1 VTTDPAALRG
11 ELAGRI
17 MGFMLSQAVYVAAV
31 LGIADRVAEGP
42 RPVDELARESGA
54 DADAL
59 HRVLRLLAGHR
70 IFVEH
75 EGRAFSNSELSELLR
90 EGRGVRDFA
99 IVFGRLIFPAWS
111 DTLRV
116 VETGEPSFPHVFGA
130 SWEEH
135 LAANPADNTLFN
147 RFMAGGPGA
156 KEPQAEALA
165 DGVCGEG
172 DTVVDVGG
180 GVGALLI
187 ELLRRRPDLRG
198 VVFDLPHVAAEAEA
212 FVRESGV
219 ADRCE
224 VVAGDF
230 VDGIPEGAERYV
242 LSHIL
247 HGMPDEAAIALLRRI
262 RAAIPDDGRLL
273 IFDGIVG
280 PPNEPD
286 TKLMDLLM
294 LVLSGGRERTEDEWR
309 SLLAAAGF
317 DLARARPTGW
327 TTLLEATPS

>member
-1 VTTDPAALRG
+1 
-11 ELAGRI
+11 
-17 MGFMLSQAVYVAAV
+17 MGFMLSQAVYVAAA
-31 LGIADRVAEGP
+31 LGIADSVVDGP
-42 RPVDELARESGA
+42 RPVEELARECEA
-54 DADAL
+54 DTDAL
-59 HRVLRLLAGHR
+59 YRVLRLLAGHR

-75 EGRAFSNSELSELLR
+75 DGRRFANSELSELLR
-90 EGRGVRDFA
+90 EGTGVREFA
-99 IVFGRLIFPAWS
+99 LVFGRLIFPAWT

-135 LAANPADNTLFN
+135 LAANPDDNTLFN
-147 RFMAGGPGA
+147 RFMAGSAGGKA
-156 KEPQAEALA
+156 PQAELA
-165 DGVCGEG
+165 DGMCDEG

-180 GVGALLI
+180 GTGALLV

-198 VVFDLPHVAAEAEA
+198 VVFDLPHVAAEAET

-230 VDGIPEGAERYV
+230 ADGIPEDADRYV

-247 HGMPDEAAIALLRRI
+247 HGMPDEDAIALLRRV
-262 RAAIPDDGRLL
+262 RDAIADGGRLL

-286 TKLMDLLM
+286 TKLMDMLM

-309 SLLAAAGF
+309 LLLGVAGF
-317 DLARARPTGW
+317 ELARTRQVAW
-327 TTLLEATPS
+327 TTLLEAVPT

>member
-1 VTTDPAALRG
+1 MTDPGALRG
-11 ELAGRI
+11 ELGGRI
-17 MGFMLSQAVYVAAV
+17 MGFMLSQAVYVAAA
-31 LGIADRVAEGP
+31 LGIADRLAEGP

-54 DADAL
+54 DVDAL
-59 HRVLRLLAGHR
+59 YRVLRLLAGHR
-70 IFVEH
+70 IFVERD
-75 EGRAFSNSELSELLR
+75 GRAFENNELSELLR
-90 EGRGVRDFA
+90 DGGGVRDFA
-99 IVFGRLIFPAWS
+99 VVFGRLIYPAWTE
-111 DTLRV
+111 TLRV
-116 VETGEPSFPHVFGA
+116 VQTGEPSFPHVFGA

-135 LAANPADNTLFN
+135 LAATPDDNTLFN

-165 DGVCGEG
+165 DGVCDEG

-180 GVGALLI
+180 GTAALLV
-187 ELLRRRPDLRG
+187 ELLRRRPDLHG
-198 VVFDLPHVAAEAEA
+198 IVFDLPHVAAEAETY
-212 FVRESGV
+212 VRESEV

-230 VDGIPEGAERYV
+230 ADGVPAGADRYV

-247 HGMPDEAAIALLRRI
+247 HGMPDDDAIALLRRI
-262 RAAIPDDGRLL
+262 RAAITDGGRLL

-286 TKLMDLLM
+286 TKLMDTLM
-294 LVLSGGRERTEDEWR
+294 LVLSGGRERTEEEWR
-309 SLLAAAGF
+309 PLLGAGGF
-317 DLARARPTGW
+317 ALARTQPVGW